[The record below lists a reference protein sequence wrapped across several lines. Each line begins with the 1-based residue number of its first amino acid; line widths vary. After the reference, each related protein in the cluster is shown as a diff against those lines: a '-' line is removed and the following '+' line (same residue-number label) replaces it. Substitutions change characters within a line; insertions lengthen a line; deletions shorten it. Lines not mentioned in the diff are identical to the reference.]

1 MSQDDR
7 QQEDVA
13 GLFRKFGGD
22 ATRYKE
28 FAPVESPRA
37 AGNWPLVN
45 GARSAPEAEARPPAA
60 AQPAPVVTPAPTV
73 AVAAPAPAPAP
84 VAETTGT
91 ASAPRELDALFA
103 RLLGAAQPAAAAGQ
117 GLMSHWRR
125 PG

>member
-28 FAPVESPRA
+28 FAPAESPRTQGA
-37 AGNWPLVN
+37 WPLVN
-45 GARSAPEAEARPPAA
+45 GTRAA
-60 AQPAPVVTPAPTV
+60 AETAPAPAPVQALAP
-73 AVAAPAPAPAP
+73 VAAPAPAAP
-84 VAETTGT
+84 VARVAAPVPTPAAEP
-91 ASAPRELDALFA
+91 AAAAPRALDALFA
-103 RLLGAAQPAAAAGQ
+103 RLAGATPPTPAAGQ

-125 PG
+125 SG

>member
-28 FAPVESPRA
+28 FAPAESPRA
-37 AGNWPLVN
+37 TGGAWPLVN
-45 GARSAPEAEARPPAA
+45 GARHAPDAEARPPARPA
-60 AQPAPVVTPAPTV
+60 APVVAPAPAV
-73 AVAAPAPAPAP
+73 AVAAAAAVAEAP
-84 VAETTGT
+84 VT
-91 ASAPRELDALFA
+91 ASVPRELDALFA

>member
-28 FAPVESPRA
+28 FAPAESPRA
-37 AGNWPLVN
+37 AGSWPLVN

-73 AVAAPAPAPAP
+73 AVAAP